1 MTSNVFVKWGK
12 SQSCIKIVKSQTNT
26 NEHKNPRDN
35 SDFLRNLVSHH
46 RARVAMK
53 RFSPDK
59 NEYGRLTKADIERMN
74 LELGYEGISN
84 MGSADSNEDSAI
96 DIQELTAFITK
107 TQDLLIPLEDQSVI
121 EANGQQAP
129 ETKEEKEA
137 RYKKQAEEGAT
148 KVLDN
153 FDKNDDD
160 VIDADELTKAGGF
173 AEFLKLGDTNKD
185 GSISKEELI
194 AGGIKRAKDEEAKAA
209 AGDKKSAGGGGRPGG
224 GRPGGGGAK

>member
-1 MTSNVFVKWGK
+1 MIEYEASNDKVLVVTDDSG
-12 SQSCIKIVKSQTNT
+12 IKKGDQIVQ
-26 NEHKNPRDN
+26 NPRDN

-46 RARVAMK
+46 RARVATK

-153 FDKNDDD
+153 LDKNDDD

-185 GSISKEELI
+185 GSISKDELI
-194 AGGIKRAKDEEAKAA
+194 AGGIKKAKDDEAKAA